1 MKKMLLVFIIFILLS
16 CTWFQPEPTLTPL
29 LNTLTPS
36 ATVKVL
42 PTPGLYIQ
50 SDVNS
55 VWVGEQ
61 IEITIQ
67 IENVLDASC
76 NALYYRDGSML
87 TFGWLGESNTQLV
100 ELVSVVLPTNNL
112 SFTLK
117 GKLPGTAEI
126 KASCLGNVIFH
137 NGKEDILNRWYGVS
151 EPILI
156 TVR

>member
-1 MKKMLLVFIIFILLS
+1 MKKMLPVFIIFILLS
-16 CTWFQPEPTLTPL
+16 CTWFQTESTPTPPL
-29 LNTLTPS
+29 STLTPS

-50 SDVNS
+50 SDLNS
-55 VWVGEQ
+55 VRVGEL
-61 IEITIQ
+61 IEITVQ

-76 NALYYRDGSML
+76 NALFYRDGSML

-100 ELVSVVLPTNNL
+100 ELVSAIHPTNNL

-117 GKLPGTAEI
+117 GKFPGTAEV
-126 KASCLGNVIFH
+126 KTSCSGNVIFH
-137 NGKEDILNRWYGVS
+137 NGKEDILNGWYGVS

-156 TVR
+156 TVH